1 MPESRDHERSP
12 EHAAVHRFQNSFHFA
27 SAHHRIDF
35 RNLRQNLIAPG
46 GGRSDHPMRGP
57 DQAEPERDGPT

>member
-1 MPESRDHERSP
+1 
-12 EHAAVHRFQNSFHFA
+12 
-27 SAHHRIDF
+27 
-35 RNLRQNLIAPG
+35 LRQNLIAPG